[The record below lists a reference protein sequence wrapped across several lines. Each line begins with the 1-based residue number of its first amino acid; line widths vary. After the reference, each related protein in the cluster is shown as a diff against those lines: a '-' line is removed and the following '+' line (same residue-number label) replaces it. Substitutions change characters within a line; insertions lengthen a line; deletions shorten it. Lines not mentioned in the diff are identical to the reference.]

1 MINTI
6 IIKYLRE
13 NRRLV
18 IPKLGAFIV
27 KDDNQTIIFSELL
40 RSDDGV
46 LRGLIKGHGVGDIE
60 AAGVI
65 DRFVFEVRHT
75 IDRHMPYK
83 IGNLGTLSRNESGK
97 IVFMSFR
104 PQLQQPSVRPMPKP
118 QPAPVASVANESNA
132 TIAEPNDAE
141 QPKTKSSNRY
151 PAKRK
156 PDVFMI
162 VAVIVAVV
170 AVCAILYGVLCGK
183 DEAEMMP
190 FPEIENVES
199 DIDSAMGMEAED
211 YAPNSS
217 NR

>member
-1 MINTI
+1 MGFLEDMINTI
-6 IIKYLRE
+6 IIKYLQE

-83 IGNLGTLSRNESGK
+83 IGNLGTLSRNENGK

-104 PQLQQPSVRPMPKP
+104 TQLQQPSMRPMPKL
-118 QPAPVASVANESNA
+118 QPAPVASPVNESNVAA
-132 TIAEPNDAE
+132 TGPNEVEEPK
-141 QPKTKSSNRY
+141 PKPSNRY

-162 VAVIVAVV
+162 VAVIVAVI
-170 AVCAILYGVLCGK
+170 AVCAIVYGVLCNK
-183 DEAEMMP
+183 E
-190 FPEIENVES
+190 
-199 DIDSAMGMEAED
+199 
-211 YAPNSS
+211 
-217 NR
+217 